1 MGIQGSESGRYL
13 SFILGDETYAI
24 PVEMVEVVL
33 ETPAVT
39 RVPNATSHM
48 RGVINYRGSVV
59 PIVDPRIRFDGI
71 PIALDDTTSVIVLQM
86 KYEGEDVVV
95 GMLADGVREV
105 VEIPIECMERAPA
118 LGSQSSD
125 KFIAGVAKLGEGF
138 VVLLDVEA
146 AFSKAGSAVVG
157 GNS

>member
-1 MGIQGSESGRYL
+1 MSIPGAEAGRYL
-13 SFILGDETYAI
+13 SFILGDEAYAI

-39 RVPNATSHM
+39 RVPNAIPHM

-59 PIVDPRIRFDGI
+59 PIVDPRLRFDGT
-71 PIALDDTTSVIVLQM
+71 PIALDDTSSVIVLQM
-86 KYEGEDVVV
+86 KYEGEEVVV

-105 VEIPIECMERAPA
+105 VEIPGASIERAPSM
-118 LGSQSSD
+118 GSRTAE
-125 KFIAGVAKLGEGF
+125 KFIAGVAKLGDGF

-146 AFSKAGSAVVG
+146 AFSKTESVVVG
-157 GNS
+157 DRP